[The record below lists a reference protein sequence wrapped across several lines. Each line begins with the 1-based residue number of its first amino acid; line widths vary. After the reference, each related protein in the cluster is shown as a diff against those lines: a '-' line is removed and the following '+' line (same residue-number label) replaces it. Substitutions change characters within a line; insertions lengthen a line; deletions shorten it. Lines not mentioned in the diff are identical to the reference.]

1 VGKRFRGL
9 EVSEPDWCQIPGTVP
24 AHGDYFVLVA
34 GYPARPRSQI
44 LWEGPA
50 TRWALSVLETRPG
63 GHAERP
69 KRKAPLVAGLELRRR
84 GLAYPASLR
93 SISSSL
99 MRVQIGGHAFGYTVL
114 VSFSSADC
122 AREEGAYVAGPHDE
136 PRSGSNNSERE
147 SASGRSTNYE
157 SGHLIRVFRD
167 IGRIFSLLFLLNH
180 PSPIGHPLRGRV
192 QKRKRNMV
200 SSKAKNGFNCVSCG
214 THGGGQAGGMS
225 IRQHENPAV

>member
-1 VGKRFRGL
+1 LLRVIQPGRALWRKSSGRAQPHAGL
-9 EVSEPDWCQIPGTVP
+9 SP
-24 AHGDYFVLVA
+24 FLK
-34 GYPARPRSQI
+34 PARWACRAPEKKS
-44 LWEGPA
+44 PA
-50 TRWALSVLETRPG
+50 
-63 GHAERP
+63 
-69 KRKAPLVAGLELRRR
+69 RR
-84 GLAYPASLR
+84 GAGVKEARVGLSRLLR

-122 AREEGAYVAGPHDE
+122 AREEGACVAAAHDE

-147 SASGRSTNYE
+147 STSGRSTNYE

-167 IGRIFSLLFLLNH
+167 IGRIFSLLFLLSH

-192 QKRKRNMV
+192 QNRKRNMV

-214 THGGGQAGGMS
+214 THGGGQAGGVS